1 MRNKK
6 MILISLTGI
15 FLLAMV
21 ALFIFIDH
29 QQNEYNNIFDNVR
42 AGMSCAKE
50 GETIGAAGI
59 PSSCCSGLKAIS
71 GWPGGYSGD
80 CTLPPPPTGLGICV
94 QCGDDKCDINNG
106 ENKCNCKE
114 DCR

>member
-6 MILISLTGI
+6 II
-15 FLLAMV
+15 
-21 ALFIFIDH
+21 IFIIVVILALTIGVV
-29 QQNEYNNIFDNVR
+29 YIFNNVQ
-42 AGMSCAKE
+42 SSLQCAKE
-50 GETIGAAGI
+50 GETIGASGM
-59 PSSCCSGLKAIS
+59 PSSCCSSLKAVG

-94 QCGDDKCDINNG
+94 QCGDGKCDINNG

-114 DCR
+114 DCK